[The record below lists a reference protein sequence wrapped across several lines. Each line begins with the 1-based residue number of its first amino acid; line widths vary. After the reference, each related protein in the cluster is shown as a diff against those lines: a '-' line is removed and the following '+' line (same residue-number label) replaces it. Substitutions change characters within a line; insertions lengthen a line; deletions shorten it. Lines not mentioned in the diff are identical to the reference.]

1 MNIHEW
7 KKVSKIN
14 VILTA
19 HTKRYVYKVQW
30 AGMMQDEEEGMY

>member
-19 HTKRYVYKVQW
+19 HTQRYVYKVRRNW
-30 AGMMQDEEEGMY
+30 HDAR